1 MPFKRAERVGDL
13 IKREICR
20 MLISG
25 IKDPRVGQVTIT
37 RVSVSDDLRLARV
50 YFSVMGGEEER
61 LRNLQ
66 GLNSARGFVKRELG
80 RCVHLRY
87 TPDIVFKYDPS
98 LDYADHINRLI
109 KELHQDE
116 RVCEED

>member
-1 MPFKRAERVGDL
+1 
-13 IKREICR
+13 
-20 MLISG
+20 
-25 IKDPRVGQVTIT
+25 
-37 RVSVSDDLRLARV
+37 
-50 YFSVMGGEEER
+50 
-61 LRNLQ
+61 
-66 GLNSARGFVKRELG
+66 
-80 RCVHLRY
+80 LRY